1 VITWPL
7 AIQGLRSQGNFIT
20 IYYMNDLTLNFS
32 RSEFEC
38 SCCQTGEVSG
48 SVVEKIQ
55 KVRTAYGKPMGI
67 TSGYRCSRHN
77 KEVGGKSTSSHLKS
91 LAIDVHCE
99 SSRERKILLPLLLK
113 EFRRV
118 GIANNFIHCD
128 DDMDKDKDVCWT
140 Y

>member
-1 VITWPL
+1 MVTRPL
-7 AIQGLRSQGNFIT
+7 VIQGLRSQGNFIT

-55 KVRTAYGKPMGI
+55 EVRTAYGKPLGI
-67 TSGYRCSRHN
+67 NSGYRCSRHN

>member
-1 VITWPL
+1 VVTWPL
-7 AIQGLRSQGNFIT
+7 VIQGLRSQGNFIT

-77 KEVGGKSTSSHLKS
+77 KEVGGKPTSSHLKS